1 MEIKD
6 IYKIGVSTDCS
17 SFNELEEHHVVSQ
30 GWPATGDLSFA
41 FGDEDGFRLF
51 SDNKHAFGRII
62 GSGDDKK
69 FYYTL
74 PRLINDIKTGDIILA
89 FEGNS
94 LVGITQIPEKF
105 IYFYN
110 EKVDEYKNSIFPVQ
124 WVKWSDFCKVQ
135 SLQKQGGEG
144 VQGIV
149 KSGLKEINEYCKLHW
164 DDYIS
169 SKNIILQPSECDDE
183 LAKLQKQF
191 KDKKQISRIS
201 FLNLIDSYNYKD
213 MITPYKK
220 LLESNKNIILT
231 GAPGTGKTYLAKQI
245 AAHMILGKK
254 YDERTASDDEKK
266 NMKEQCGFVQ
276 FHPSYDYTDFV
287 EGLRPN
293 NGDVGF
299 KRRDG
304 VFMAFCRKALEA
316 YKKSK
321 DKKNA
326 PKYIFII
333 DEINR
338 GEISKIFGELFF
350 SIDPGYRGTDGVVTT
365 QYSNLW
371 KETDFYDGGKKFY
384 VPENVYIIGTMN
396 DIDRSV
402 ESMDF
407 AFRRRFAFKEV
418 TAEESQQM
426 LDSDSAWGK
435 DEKGNSRKPSDG
447 VISDIKERMD
457 KLNEAICPDK
467 KDSNKKGI
475 EGLSSAYHIG
485 ASYFLKL
492 ANYKNGEDSYDYE
505 KLLDYHLKGL
515 LFEYLRG
522 MPDAEDK
529 LDALGEAF
537 GIKKS
542 DSKPS

>member
-1 MEIKD
+1 M
-6 IYKIGVSTDCS
+6 
-17 SFNELEEHHVVSQ
+17 
-30 GWPATGDLSFA
+30 
-41 FGDEDGFRLF
+41 
-51 SDNKHAFGRII
+51 
-62 GSGDDKK
+62 
-69 FYYTL
+69 
-74 PRLINDIKTGDIILA
+74 
-89 FEGNS
+89 
-94 LVGITQIPEKF
+94 
-105 IYFYN
+105 
-110 EKVDEYKNSIFPVQ
+110 
-124 WVKWSDFCKVQ
+124 
-135 SLQKQGGEG
+135 
-144 VQGIV
+144 
-149 KSGLKEINEYCKLHW
+149 
-164 DDYIS
+164 
-169 SKNIILQPSECDDE
+169 
-183 LAKLQKQF
+183 
-191 KDKKQISRIS
+191 
-201 FLNLIDSYNYKD
+201 NLIDSYNYKD

-505 KLLDYHLKGL
+505 KLWDYHLKGL